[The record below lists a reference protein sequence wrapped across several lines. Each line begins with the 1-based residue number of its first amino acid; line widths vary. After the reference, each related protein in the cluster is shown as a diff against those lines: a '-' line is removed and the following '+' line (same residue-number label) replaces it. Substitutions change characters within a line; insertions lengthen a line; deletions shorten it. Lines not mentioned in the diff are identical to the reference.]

1 MQKSEVNH
9 LSQLVNNTVDEIID
23 LKIMV
28 SNIKATNS
36 NAFSESSQDHRD
48 NTIVPRLKWKAS
60 ELLLKL
66 KIVLIS
72 LRIGFN
78 NAFTSQEGL
87 TKAAD
92 LRKLQID
99 VV

>member
-1 MQKSEVNH
+1 MCSHAHIEFVYKQELDMQKSEVNH

-48 NTIVPRLKWKAS
+48 NTIVPRLK
-60 ELLLKL
+60 
-66 KIVLIS
+66 
-72 LRIGFN
+72 
-78 NAFTSQEGL
+78 
-87 TKAAD
+87 
-92 LRKLQID
+92 
-99 VV
+99 

>member
-36 NAFSESSQDHRD
+36 NAFSESSQDHRN
-48 NTIVPRLKWKAS
+48 NTYCSTVKMKGPRIVVEIENS
-60 ELLLKL
+60 
-66 KIVLIS
+66 
-72 LRIGFN
+72 FN
-78 NAFTSQEGL
+78 IFKNW
-87 TKAAD
+87 
-92 LRKLQID
+92 I
-99 VV
+99 